1 MFQRVWP
8 STSFAVR
15 TLSSSF
21 ARNSTKAACTS
32 SSGGA
37 GKLEFDVLALGLGV
51 GREGTALGGADG
63 GPVGGTGVAIAARF
77 WRAPSGVC
85 NGVA

>member
-1 MFQRVWP
+1 MLAQ
-8 STSFAVR
+8 R
-15 TLSSSF
+15 TLSSSL

-37 GKLEFDVLALGLGV
+37 GKLEVEFLDLGFGV
-51 GREGTALGGADG
+51 GREGAALGGAEG

-77 WRAPSGVC
+77 
-85 NGVA
+85 